1 MTVLL
6 WVLQVLLAA
15 MFAVAGVMKS
25 TQPIPELAE
34 RLPYVK
40 DLAPGM
46 VRFIGV
52 AEMAAALGLI
62 LPAATGIATVLT
74 PLAATGLVVVMAL
87 AAGFHARRGE
97 YSAIAFNAALLV
109 LAAVVAW
116 GRFGP
121 HSL

>member
-1 MTVLL
+1 MNVSL

-15 MFAVAGVMKS
+15 MFAMAGVMKS
-25 TQPIPELAE
+25 TQPIPKLAGS
-34 RLPYVK
+34 LPYVK
-40 DLAPGM
+40 DLPVGT
-46 VRFIGV
+46 VRLIGV
-52 AEMAAALGLI
+52 AELAAALGLI
-62 LPAATGIATVLT
+62 LPAATGIATILT
-74 PLAATGLVVVMAL
+74 PLAATGLVVTMVL

-97 YSAIAFNAALLV
+97 YSAIAFNAVLLL